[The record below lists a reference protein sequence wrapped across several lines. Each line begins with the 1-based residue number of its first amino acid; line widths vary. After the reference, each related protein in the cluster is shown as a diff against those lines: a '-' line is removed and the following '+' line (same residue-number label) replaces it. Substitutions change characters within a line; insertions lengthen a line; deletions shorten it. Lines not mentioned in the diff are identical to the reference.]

1 MVTETGG
8 SAVKNN
14 IRVALTGNPNAG
26 KTTIFN
32 HLTGF
37 HQRVGNYPGV
47 TVEKKEGDTSHNGRR
62 LTLVD
67 LPGVYSLTP
76 YTLEE
81 VVTRR
86 VLLEEPPDVVVDVLD
101 STNIERN
108 LYLAV
113 QLKELG
119 MPVVLALNMSDEA
132 RASGIVFDLKRLS
145 HLLGMPIVPTVGHKA
160 EGLRELLDTVIAVAD
175 SGEGNRPL
183 RITYGSDI
191 DEAVSVL
198 RELVQAEG
206 VLSDVAGPG
215 WTAVKLLEGDEEVT
229 GRIRNEKVLIEALE
243 QAGRLEKLLGE
254 HPATIM
260 ADRRYG
266 FISGACQEAV
276 RTTVESRHTTSDRI
290 DEVVMSEAFGIP
302 ILLVMMY
309 GVFYVTFTLGA
320 PLMGWIEWAIG
331 QLGLLITT
339 FWPAGTMGL
348 LRSLVLDGVLGGVG
362 GVIVFLPNIMLL
374 FLAIAMLEDTG
385 YMARAAFTMDRL
397 MHRIGLHGK
406 SFIPL
411 LIGFGCTVPAIMAT
425 RILDSRRERLITML
439 IAPLMSCG
447 ARLTIYTML
456 IPAFFPRAWQAPVL
470 WIIYVIGILLAIGS
484 AKLLSKTMFRGESE
498 PFVMELPPYRM
509 PTAKSVVIHMWER
522 AKQYLRKAGTIILAI
537 SIVLWVLSTF
547 PRLEHFSGAGQR
559 MEAQAHQQ
567 YAEGVS
573 SVAGQISLSSEG
585 AAILADSL
593 GVVGAEGAD
602 LAVVSRHDSVW
613 IGRFMSALHEAEA
626 SPGGTIDMA
635 KWRQRVRP
643 AGILADAVDEFHN
656 WVRPEYRRLLDGSS
670 VVEHQEQLEYSVAG
684 RLGHA
689 LEKVLGPLGLDW
701 KVATALVGAFAAKEV
716 FVAQMGIISSVQ
728 IGIVHTAQEAEGG
741 GSETLRTRLRRQYST
756 LQAVCILLFCL
767 IGTPCMATIAVT
779 RKESGSWGWA
789 ALQWGGLTGMAYVI
803 TLVVYQLGMLA
814 GLGG

>member
-1 MVTETGG
+1 MRTKASS
-8 SAVKNN
+8 SAAKDN

-62 LTLVD
+62 LTLID

-81 VVTRR
+81 IVTRR
-86 VLLEEPPDVVVDVLD
+86 VLLEERPDVVVDVLD

-132 RASGIVFDLKRLS
+132 RAKGIVFDLKKLS
-145 HLLGMPIVPTVGHKA
+145 SLLGMPIVPTVGHKRK
-160 EGLRELLDTVIAVAD
+160 GLRELLEVVVEVAESDD
-175 SGEGNRPL
+175 SNKPL
-183 RITYGSDI
+183 RITYGRDI
-191 DEAVSVL
+191 DSAVSAL
-198 RELVQAEG
+198 RELVLAENVMTG
-206 VLSDVAGPG
+206 VAGPG
-215 WTAVKLLEGDEEVT
+215 WMAVKLLEGDEEVT
-229 GRIRNEKVLIEALE
+229 GQVKNEKVLIEALE
-243 QAGRLEKLLGE
+243 QSNRLEKLLGE
-254 HPATIM
+254 QPATIM

-290 DEVVMSEAFGIP
+290 DEVVMNEALGIP
-302 ILLVMMY
+302 ILLLMMY
-309 GVFYVTFTLGA
+309 GVFYFTFTLGD
-320 PLMGWIEWAIG
+320 PLMGWIEWTIG
-331 QLGLLITT
+331 KLGLFITT
-339 FWPAGTMGL
+339 YWPAGSMGL
-348 LRSLVLDGVLGGVG
+348 LRSLVVDGIIGGVG

-425 RILDSRRERLITML
+425 RILDSRRERLVTML

-447 ARLTIYTML
+447 ARLTIYAMI
-456 IPAFFPRAWQAPVL
+456 IPAFFPRVWQAPVL
-470 WIIYVIGILLAIGS
+470 WIIYVTGILLAVIS
-484 AKLLSKTMFRGESE
+484 AKLLSKTMFRGESD

-522 AKQYLRKAGTIILAI
+522 AKQYIRKAGTIILAI
-537 SIVLWVLSTF
+537 SVVLWALSTF
-547 PRLEHFSGAGQR
+547 PRMEHSSGADEQ
-559 MEAQAHQQ
+559 MAAQARQQ
-567 YAEGVS
+567 FAAGVS
-573 SVAGQISLSSEG
+573 SVAEQITLSSSG
-585 AAILADSL
+585 ASILADSL
-593 GVVGAEGAD
+593 GVEGAGVD
-602 LAVVSRHDSVW
+602 SQATVSRHDSVW

-626 SPGGTIDMA
+626 SPDGTIDMA

-643 AGILADAVDEFHN
+643 AGILADAVDQFHN
-656 WVRPEYRRLLDGSS
+656 RIRPEYFQTLDRSRVMG
-670 VVEHQEQLEYSVAG
+670 HQEQLEYSIAG
-684 RLGHA
+684 RMGHA
-689 LEKVLGPLGLDW
+689 LEKVLKPLGLDW
-701 KVATALVGAFAAKEV
+701 KIATALVGAFAAKEV
-716 FVAQMGIISSVQ
+716 FVAQMGIIYAVGDS
-728 IGIVHTAQEAEGG
+728 EGG
-741 GSETLRTRLRRQYST
+741 GAETLRSRLSSQYSA

-767 IGTPCMATIAVT
+767 IGTPCMATIAIT

-789 ALQWGGLTGMAYVI
+789 ILQWGGLTAMAYVL
-803 TLVVYQLGMLA
+803 TMAVYQLGTLA

>member
-1 MVTETGG
+1 
-8 SAVKNN
+8 
-14 IRVALTGNPNAG
+14 
-26 KTTIFN
+26 
-32 HLTGF
+32 
-37 HQRVGNYPGV
+37 
-47 TVEKKEGDTSHNGRR
+47 
-62 LTLVD
+62 
-67 LPGVYSLTP
+67 
-76 YTLEE
+76 
-81 VVTRR
+81 
-86 VLLEEPPDVVVDVLD
+86 
-101 STNIERN
+101 
-108 LYLAV
+108 
-113 QLKELG
+113 
-119 MPVVLALNMSDEA
+119 
-132 RASGIVFDLKRLS
+132 
-145 HLLGMPIVPTVGHKA
+145 
-160 EGLRELLDTVIAVAD
+160 
-175 SGEGNRPL
+175 L
-183 RITYGSDI
+183 RITYGRDI
-191 DEAVSVL
+191 DEAVNTL

-206 VLSDVAGPG
+206 VMSGVAGPG

-229 GRIRNEKVLIEALE
+229 GQIRNEKVLIAALE
-243 QAGRLEKLLGE
+243 QAGQLEKLLGE

-309 GVFYVTFTLGA
+309 GVFYFTFTLGA
-320 PLMGWIEWAIG
+320 PMMSWIEWAIG

-339 FWPAGTMGL
+339 FWPVGTMGL
-348 LRSLVLDGVLGGVG
+348 LRSLVVDGIIGGVG
-362 GVIVFLPNIMLL
+362 GVIVFLPNIVLL

-447 ARLTIYTML
+447 ARLTIYAML

-470 WIIYVIGILLAIGS
+470 WIIYVTGVLLAILS
-484 AKLLSKTMFRGESE
+484 AKLLSKTMFRGQSD

-547 PRLEHFSGAGQR
+547 PRLENSSGAGER
-559 MEAQAHQQ
+559 LEAQACQQ
-567 YAEGVS
+567 YAAGVS
-573 SVAGQISLSSEG
+573 SVAEQISLSDAG

-593 GVVGAEGAD
+593 GVAGAEVGD
-602 LAVVSRHDSVW
+602 LAAVSRHDSVW
-613 IGRFMSALHEAEA
+613 IERFMSALREAEDN
-626 SPGGTIDMA
+626 PDGTIDMA
-635 KWRQRVRP
+635 RWRQRVRP

-656 WVRPEYRRLLDGSS
+656 RIQPEYQRTLASS
-670 VVEHQEQLEYSVAG
+670 SIVEHQEQLEYSVAG
-684 RLGHA
+684 RLGRA
-689 LEKVLGPLGLDW
+689 LETVLKPLGLDW

-716 FVAQMGIISSVQ
+716 FVAQMGIIYAV
-728 IGIVHTAQEAEGG
+728 QEAEGG
-741 GSETLRTRLRRQYST
+741 GAETLRTSLRSQYST

-803 TLVVYQLGMLA
+803 TLAVYQLGMLA